1 MTVFPQEAR
10 YDNYRGNFPG
20 PKEPVEPVGFAPSVE
35 EMRNIVQSVVLNDPG
50 RFLMK
55 PEPTQFTARRFLDD
69 DKVCDIAL
77 EQAEGDKL
85 TNDLDLFG
93 QVFEQ
98 VMQSPWFEELQETAL
113 SFFEDDCLVKQEE
126 RCPGCRV
133 ALECSRC

>member
-1 MTVFPQEAR
+1 MALAQGKC
-10 YDNYRGNFPG
+10 DNYRGNFPG
-20 PKEPVEPVGFAPSVE
+20 PKEPAEPVGFAPSIE
-35 EMRNIVQSVVLNDPG
+35 EMRGIVQSVVLNDPG

-77 EQAEGDKL
+77 GQAEGDKL

-113 SFFEDDCLVKQEE
+113 SFFEDDCLIKLEE

-133 ALECSRC
+133 ALECPRC